1 MLKSKSFIILLG
13 IIVPISI
20 FLLVL
25 LSTQMCAADCAGE
38 LGKQYASAWDDD
50 GSYSWKTNALSD
62 LGVSK
67 VANLF
72 NYTLIIGGILHAIY
86 GIGILRSFKSN
97 LYSVGVLIFIFA
109 AISLSFIGIY
119 TEEAGVLHLYPS
131 IGFFILAPIAMII
144 IGGSFLKAE
153 MKKQSCNYVG
163 ITLILLGILSLIT
176 ISAFSNNWHVALG
189 LGFGVPEIIE
199 AFLIILSIVALSRTI
214 LYKK

>member
-25 LSTQMCAADCAGE
+25 LSTQMCTADCAGE

-72 NYTLIIGGILHAIY
+72 NYTLIIGGILQAIY

-97 LYSVGVLIFIFA
+97 LYSESNANSVFGYF
-109 AISLSFIGIY
+109 
-119 TEEAGVLHLYPS
+119 S
-131 IGFFILAPIAMII
+131 IKILKY
-144 IGGSFLKAE
+144 F
-153 MKKQSCNYVG
+153 
-163 ITLILLGILSLIT
+163 
-176 ISAFSNNWHVALG
+176 
-189 LGFGVPEIIE
+189 
-199 AFLIILSIVALSRTI
+199 
-214 LYKK
+214 

>member
-25 LSTQMCAADCAGE
+25 LSTQMCTADCAGE

-72 NYTLIIGGILHAIY
+72 NYTLIIGGILHSIY
-86 GIGILRSFKSN
+86 GIGILRSFK
-97 LYSVGVLIFIFA
+97 LFA
-109 AISLSFIGIY
+109 VPLS
-119 TEEAGVLHLYPS
+119 TTPS
-131 IGFFILAPIAMII
+131 IIEVIWYA
-144 IGGSFLKAE
+144 
-153 MKKQSCNYVG
+153 
-163 ITLILLGILSLIT
+163 ILL
-176 ISAFSNNWHVALG
+176 
-189 LGFGVPEIIE
+189 
-199 AFLIILSIVALSRTI
+199 SIA
-214 LYKK
+214 